1 MLKQGVY
8 RHRHE
13 HEYVEGAVFCG
24 DILLKVR
31 ETESSFILTLLEQQ
45 VRYDAPQ
52 IDDMFQKSDRLVIR
66 KDGSKHGISLCKG
79 QDDWFCLYPYRVGVP
94 YSFEHEDRFRMTE
107 QNSEIEEQKGEMAL
121 GSAKTTAQKKAQAEQ
136 EAREQPNPAK
146 QDAPAQREKPLPTKI
161 TVRAFPN
168 SREGNVLAGLT
179 FDINGCFAI
188 RGAKLVRGKNGA
200 FVSMPQRKMGDGYQE
215 VVFPITKEM
224 RDMINNM
231 AVSAYKLAMTEMTK
245 KMEQTQAA
253 SPVAPAPASQE
264 MEMQ

>member
-1 MLKQGVY
+1 M
-8 RHRHE
+8 
-13 HEYVEGAVFCG
+13 
-24 DILLKVR
+24 
-31 ETESSFILTLLEQQ
+31 S
-45 VRYDAPQ
+45 
-52 IDDMFQKSDRLVIR
+52 
-66 KDGSKHGISLCKG
+66 
-79 QDDWFCLYPYRVGVP
+79 
-94 YSFEHEDRFRMTE
+94 
-107 QNSEIEEQKGEMAL
+107 
-121 GSAKTTAQKKAQAEQ
+121 SAKSAAQKKAQAEQ
-136 EAREQPNPAK
+136 KVREQPNPAK

-179 FDINGCFAI
+179 FDINGCFAV
-188 RGAKLVRGKNGA
+188 RGAKLVRGKNGP

-253 SPVAPAPASQE
+253 GPAAPAPASPE